1 MIGQAGKSIDLHYS
15 DMLIFLEIVSNS
27 FPLFEFCHRGRLDS
41 LTSETK
47 LYFLNS
53 NMWWLSN

>member
-1 MIGQAGKSIDLHYS
+1 MIGQAVKAIDLHYS
-15 DMLIFLEIVSNS
+15 DMLISLEIVSNS

-53 NMWWLSN
+53 NMW